1 MVDAVRRMASYAVVT
16 GQAGGG
22 GEDDKVADFVILLL
36 LRRTEFQNS
45 TRACRCQMSYSLR
58 EQHMSLYAPSW
69 PSTRG
74 YMPP

>member
-22 GEDDKVADFVILLL
+22 GEDDKVANFVFLFL
-36 LRRTEFQNS
+36 LRGTEFQNP
-45 TRACRCQMSYSLR
+45 TRACCCQMSYSLAR
-58 EQHMSLYAPSW
+58 SVSIIKSLYAPSW

-74 YMPP
+74 